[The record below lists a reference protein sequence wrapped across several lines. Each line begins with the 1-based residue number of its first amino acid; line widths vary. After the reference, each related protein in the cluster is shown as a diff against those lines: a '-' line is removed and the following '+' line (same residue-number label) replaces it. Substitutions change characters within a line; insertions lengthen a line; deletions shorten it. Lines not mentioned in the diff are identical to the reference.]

1 MTATSRS
8 TGWTWLTGEITRLTD
23 SPAIDALPV
32 VSPDGAWVAFV
43 SNREAGWKIWVVP
56 SEGGQARALA
66 PIAGDLG
73 NWAEQGLQWVY

>member
-1 MTATSRS
+1 MNGPVRR
-8 TGWTWLTGEITRLTD
+8 ITLD
-23 SPAIDALPV
+23 DLSALKGVDDPRI
-32 VSPDGAWVAFV
+32 SPDGAWVAFV

-56 SEGGQARALA
+56 GEGGQARLLA